1 MSISKPSLFI
11 SFEGIDG
18 CGKSTQVSMLVEK
31 FNRKKIDY
39 LLIGPSFPYRGG
51 IAQTQNEFAL
61 NLLKLGKNIEVF
73 TFKKLYPKFLFPGK
87 TQLTSEEKPSNLKI
101 KINIHSY
108 NPFNWIKIGKEIN
121 NDNELPIS
129 FSLNQNYP
137 NPFNPTT
144 NINYSIPSDNFVTV
158 TVYNVMGEKIKT
170 LSNGFT
176 TSGYKSVKWNAQN
189 ERGQEVSAG
198 LYVYTIEAGDFRDT
212 KKMLLLK

>member
-1 MSISKPSLFI
+1 M
-11 SFEGIDG
+11 
-18 CGKSTQVSMLVEK
+18 
-31 FNRKKIDY
+31 KKIDY

-121 NDNELPIS
+121 KIKPKYIIFRYYTPLLALCYINIIS
-129 FSLNQNYP
+129 FLL
-137 NPFNPTT
+137 
-144 NINYSIPSDNFVTV
+144 V
-158 TVYNVMGEKIKT
+158 
-170 LSNGFT
+170 
-176 TSGYKSVKWNAQN
+176 
-189 ERGQEVSAG
+189 
-198 LYVYTIEAGDFRDT
+198 EANHP
-212 KKMLLLK
+212 

>member
-1 MSISKPSLFI
+1 
-11 SFEGIDG
+11 
-18 CGKSTQVSMLVEK
+18 MLSGT
-31 FNRKKIDY
+31 
-39 LLIGPSFPYRGG
+39 L
-51 IAQTQNEFAL
+51 EFL
-61 NLLKLGKNIEVF
+61 
-73 TFKKLYPKFLFPGK
+73 
-87 TQLTSEEKPSNLKI
+87 
-101 KINIHSY
+101 
-108 NPFNWIKIGKEIN
+108 EIN

-170 LSNGFT
+170 LSNGFA

>member
-1 MSISKPSLFI
+1 
-11 SFEGIDG
+11 
-18 CGKSTQVSMLVEK
+18 MLSGT
-31 FNRKKIDY
+31 
-39 LLIGPSFPYRGG
+39 L
-51 IAQTQNEFAL
+51 EFL
-61 NLLKLGKNIEVF
+61 
-73 TFKKLYPKFLFPGK
+73 
-87 TQLTSEEKPSNLKI
+87 
-101 KINIHSY
+101 
-108 NPFNWIKIGKEIN
+108 EIN

-170 LSNGFT
+170 LSNGFAA
-176 TSGYKSVKWNAQN
+176 SGHKSVKWNAQN

-212 KKMLLLK
+212 KKMLFLK

>member
-1 MSISKPSLFI
+1 M
-11 SFEGIDG
+11 
-18 CGKSTQVSMLVEK
+18 
-31 FNRKKIDY
+31 KKIDY

-121 NDNELPIS
+121 NDNYQEIIQKDLDVS
-129 FSLNQNYP
+129 NNS
-137 NPFNPTT
+137 
-144 NINYSIPSDNFVTV
+144 VTQEAEKKV
-158 TVYNVMGEKIKT
+158 RYEQQTFFQVMI
-170 LSNGFT
+170 
-176 TSGYKSVKWNAQN
+176 
-189 ERGQEVSAG
+189 
-198 LYVYTIEAGDFRDT
+198 
-212 KKMLLLK
+212 

>member
-1 MSISKPSLFI
+1 LPS
-11 SFEGIDG
+11 D
-18 CGKSTQVSMLVEK
+18 MLSGT
-31 FNRKKIDY
+31 
-39 LLIGPSFPYRGG
+39 L
-51 IAQTQNEFAL
+51 EFL
-61 NLLKLGKNIEVF
+61 
-73 TFKKLYPKFLFPGK
+73 
-87 TQLTSEEKPSNLKI
+87 
-101 KINIHSY
+101 
-108 NPFNWIKIGKEIN
+108 EIN

-170 LSNGFT
+170 LSNGYA
-176 TSGYKSVKWNAQN
+176 TSGHKSVKWNAQN

-198 LYVYTIEAGDFRDT
+198 LYVYTIEAGDFRET